1 MRITYINSSTDL
13 KDVYFLSKC
22 AWDTHTINHDRQ
34 LLAYSVEKLVCEVSG
49 LVELRI
55 VELFRLAYYKQSR
68 VTMMFH

>member
-34 LLAYSVEKLVCEVSG
+34 LLAYSVEKLVCEVSVFG
-49 LVELRI
+49 
-55 VELFRLAYYKQSR
+55 
-68 VTMMFH
+68 